1 MSFLHPVFLFWL
13 LPPTLILFYFWLTQK
28 SLQHRWLSEKVL
40 AKLRAPETT
49 MGLNARNLLFLIS
62 AILLIIAMAQPVIL
76 GSTPIKEKRLHI
88 TLVIDRGERN
98 FETVRSLAQSS
109 LYSLLGEEIELVAF
123 DTRLYR
129 IAPLSND
136 GGILNELIQH
146 LSPSSKPS
154 LYSIVEE
161 KLAQNEADM
170 CVVVTSVKIESEQF
184 ITVSSLAD
192 VEKVHEKLLQL
203 REKNVLQEHIPL
215 FFYPLGLAMLLILFA
230 LSSMSK
236 RRSVSVAMV
245 LVALSLTPQKGD
257 AGILDFQLLR
267 EAKAAYESGEYQKSE
282 RLYARYQLQH
292 DSPQV
297 RYNRANALYMSGHF
311 ERARYWYERVYTSD
325 PILSERSR
333 HNLEQSIIQIK
344 RAQRDKK
351 ETTKG
356 EDSPRTQSAT
366 ASIEKKGLKR
376 TTRLFKW

>member
-1 MSFLHPVFLFWL
+1 
-13 LPPTLILFYFWLTQK
+13 
-28 SLQHRWLSEKVL
+28 
-40 AKLRAPETT
+40 
-49 MGLNARNLLFLIS
+49 
-62 AILLIIAMAQPVIL
+62 VIL

-109 LYSLLGEEIELVAF
+109 LYSLLGEEIELGAF

-154 LYSIVEE
+154 LYSILEE

-170 CVVVTSVKIESEQF
+170 CVVVTSKKVVSEHF

-203 REKNVLQEHIPL
+203 REKNVLQAHIPL

-236 RRSVSVAMV
+236 RRSVSVAMTLLV
-245 LVALSLTPQKGD
+245 LSFIPQRGD

-267 EAKAAYESGEYQKSE
+267 EAKVAYERGEYQKSE

-292 DSPQV
+292 DSPHV

-325 PILSERSR
+325 PILSERVG

-344 RAQRDKK
+344 RTQPEETSGAKK
-351 ETTKG
+351 DENST
-356 EDSPRTQSAT
+356 RTQSVT
-366 ASIEKKGLKR
+366 ASIQKKGSER
-376 TTRLFKW
+376 ATRLFKW